1 MNIHKLTSLALMIF
15 AFNSVARA
23 SEMCEEKDLE
33 SVLAKSVECYFYS
46 GTANFRV
53 KNYQAA
59 AVNWT
64 ALINLK
70 SVPVELEY
78 LRLDAYNNLGFLYF
92 MGDGVKQNQ
101 KLALKYWNNA
111 TKAGHEESAYHL
123 CHAYGESKTATYN
136 PKLALGVC
144 KEALRR
150 YNQRIQNE
158 EDSAEIIRQINVYIS
173 ELEPN

>member
-1 MNIHKLTSLALMIF
+1 MNTYKLTFLALMIF
-15 AFNSVARA
+15 AFSSVARA
-23 SEMCEEKDLE
+23 AEMCEEKNLE
-33 SVLAKSVECYFYS
+33 SVPAKSVECYFYS
-46 GTANFRV
+46 GTRNFRA

-92 MGDGVKQNQ
+92 IGDGVKKNQ

-123 CHAYGESKTATYN
+123 CHAYGENKTAIYN
-136 PKLALGVC
+136 PKLALGFC

-150 YNQRIQNE
+150 YNQ
-158 EDSAEIIRQINVYIS
+158 QIKKWRRFNRNHQTNKCIY
-173 ELEPN
+173 L